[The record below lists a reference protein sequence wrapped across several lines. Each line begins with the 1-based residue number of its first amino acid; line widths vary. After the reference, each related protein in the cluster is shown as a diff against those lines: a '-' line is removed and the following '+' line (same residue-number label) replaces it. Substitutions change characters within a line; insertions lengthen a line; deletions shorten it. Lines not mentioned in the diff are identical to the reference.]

1 MIKICGSH
9 TVVEGMRHGLSP
21 VDACLAALRRIVE
34 TTTERRLLR
43 RDGRP
48 NFDVKFYA
56 VAKDGRFGAA
66 SIWSGAKHSIYAGGK
81 NRVEPCAFLYQ
92 RPAKNG

>member
-1 MIKICGSH
+1 
-9 TVVEGMRHGLSP
+9 MRHGLSP

-34 TTTERRLLR
+34 TTTERRLIR

-56 VAKDGRFGAA
+56 LAKDGRCGAA
-66 SIWSGAKHSIYAGGK
+66 AIWSGAKCAVCSDGENRLQEAGY
-81 NRVEPCAFLYQ
+81 LYK
-92 RPAKNG
+92 RPEQEK